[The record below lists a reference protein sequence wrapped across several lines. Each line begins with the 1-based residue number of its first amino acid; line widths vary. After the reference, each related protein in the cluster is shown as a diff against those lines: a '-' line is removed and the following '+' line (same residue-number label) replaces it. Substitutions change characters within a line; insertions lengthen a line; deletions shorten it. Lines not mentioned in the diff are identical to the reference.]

1 MTILAAVDGD
11 QSEDRVVEVGKD
23 LADAYGDD
31 LLVLHIMPQ
40 RDFQNIRENAGES
53 RHIVQGPGGFNYQS
67 AASGSAEHYEM
78 DDAMDDAESV
88 AREVAESTLGSLAGV
103 STKGLVGEP
112 VEQILGEADR
122 EDARYI
128 VLGGRKR
135 TAVGKAIFGSV
146 TQSLLLESDRPVV
159 TVMEG

>member
-1 MTILAAVDGD
+1 MSIIAAVDGD

-31 LLVLHIMPQ
+31 LVVLHVMPQ
-40 RDFQNIRENAGES
+40 SDFDTIRENAGES
-53 RHIVQGPGGFNYQS
+53 RRIVQGPGGFNYRS

-78 DDAMDDAESV
+78 DDGMADAADVAKEV
-88 AREVAESTLGSLAGV
+88 ARATLGDLSGV
-103 STKGLVGEP
+103 EVKGLVGQP

-122 EDARYI
+122 EDARHI
-128 VLGGRKR
+128 VMGGRKR

-146 TQSLLLESDRPVV
+146 TQSILLEADRPVV
-159 TVMEG
+159 TVMED